1 MKKRAKKKS
10 KKKPV
15 QKAGIVQSTAIVPVA
30 PTQIIQPQTAIPTI
44 KSTVENLERVRR
56 FVTSC
61 LNKDLQRE
69 LTKLAAKN
77 LPAQE
82 HQKEELA
89 LRERLEID
97 WGTIPGVDKPF
108 LKQPGAEK
116 FMFWLHLRPKFIKRE
131 VEGGNGHLE
140 IVAHVIVYAKKT
152 NEEVFEG
159 PDCSCTTMESNYRFR
174 FAERDAAE
182 KPPTQ
187 DEANKLKAAGLGKWR
202 KKAIWVHGKK
212 TGDQWVWFDR
222 VENPN
227 IHDERNKVRQ
237 IGEKRALV
245 KCIRNMGALSE
256 IFVADPSEWDI
267 PDEDEGSPSIDAQY
281 TEGGRRIIQPE
292 PVVTCSRCGKDRG
305 FENCLENPCPMRP
318 TKYTPEQQ
326 KIVEEKTKKVSAP
339 VAGSGADKPAGAEQL
354 PQTPSAPPAKKIVSA
369 KPTETKN
376 KGIKCLEVNWGGYII
391 KCFDT
396 KLFEFLVA
404 GVGKEAELEL
414 APNKQSIVGIKRIS
428 NRWFETDGFT
438 PIVQNSEDRMYK
450 TADLFQ
456 S

>member
-1 MKKRAKKKS
+1 MKKKAAKKK
-10 KKKPV
+10 KAKPV
-15 QKAGIVQSTAIVPVA
+15 RKAEIVQGTAIVPVS

-69 LTKLAAKN
+69 LGKLTAKK
-77 LPAQE
+77 LPTTE
-82 HQKEELA
+82 HTKEELA

-116 FMFWLHLRPKFIKRE
+116 FLFWLNLRPKFIVRE
-131 VEGGNGHLE
+131 VQLDCGFGHME
-140 IVAHVIVYAKKT
+140 IIARVVVYSKKT
-152 NEEVFEG
+152 EEEVFEG

-174 FAERDAAE
+174 FTERDAAE

-187 DEANKLKAAGLGKWR
+187 DEATKMKVAGLGKWR
-202 KKAIWVHGKK
+202 KKAIWAHGKK
-212 TGDQWVWFDR
+212 TGEQWVWFDR

-227 IHDERNKVRQ
+227 IYDERNKVRQ

-267 PDEDEGSPSIDAQY
+267 PDEDEGSPSIDDKY

-292 PVVTCSRCGKDRG
+292 PVVTCSRCGKERG
-305 FENCLENPCPMRP
+305 FEKCLESPCPMRP
-318 TKYTPEQQ
+318 SKYTPEQQ
-326 KIVEEKTKKVSAP
+326 KIVEEKTKVPVS
-339 VAGSGADKPAGAEQL
+339 VAGSETAKPAGAEQL

-376 KGIKCLEVNWGGYII
+376 KGIKCLEVNWGGYVI
-391 KCFDT
+391 KAFDLNLWQYIT
-396 KLFEFLVA
+396 DGIGLDAEFVLAANKGSITGICRIGKRMFEENVP
-404 GVGKEAELEL
+404 VVSMNEERKTGKELYL
-414 APNKQSIVGIKRIS
+414 
-428 NRWFETDGFT
+428 
-438 PIVQNSEDRMYK
+438 
-450 TADLFQ
+450 
-456 S
+456 